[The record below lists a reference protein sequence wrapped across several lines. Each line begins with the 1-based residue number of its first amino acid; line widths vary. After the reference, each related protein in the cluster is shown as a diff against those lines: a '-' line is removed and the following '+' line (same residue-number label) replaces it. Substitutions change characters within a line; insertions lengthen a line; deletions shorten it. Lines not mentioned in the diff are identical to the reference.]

1 MWLSSQRIPIKQE
14 SIIWNFETKEI
25 SLTFLIYY
33 YPVCVKDELN
43 TFLSLKEISLKWG
56 LLKYNNLF
64 FMWMLQIVDKV
75 IITFF

>member
-1 MWLSSQRIPIKQE
+1 MWLSSQRLPIKQE
-14 SIIWNFETKEI
+14 SIRWNFETKEI

-33 YPVCVKDELN
+33 YTVCVKDELN
-43 TFLSLKEISLKWG
+43 KIFSSKEISLKLG

-64 FMWMLQIVDKV
+64 FMWMLQIIDKV